1 MAYSGTPQNRLNIPT
16 TPTYKMP
23 TGNTNPAVPMAQRRT
38 YADNP
43 WDDPYVDFNKN
54 AAGQAGAWN
63 DKALAYDPMKA
74 GGILSSPDAFKAGFD
89 FNFPDIND
97 RRTTADISKW
107 GSVLDSS
114 NAIQSAIDRIG
125 NAGITRAGYGGVAG
139 AEDPGAGMRRTAIQ
153 TAAGGY
159 QDNVKTAMDY
169 MQKKS
174 AFNQQSAGMYLD
186 AIAKAYGIT
195 TEMAAKMMGLNLEG
209 IGRSDASRS
218 DYMRSLSGEEGQNV
232 GDYNRW
238 QEGDAERNWAIKQRN
253 QGAADQQFQ
262 RDQTAANLQ
271 GFKDTTS
278 QLGKPSSS
286 SGNQM
291 DPAQQALMEYYGV
304 KTGAWGKPNWE
315 SFKLTGGGGGGGKS
329 GAKTT
334 PELLNFG
341 KAGYM
346 SGYNDSD
353 GAIWGVG

>member
-1 MAYSGTPQNRLNIPT
+1 MAYSGIPQNKLNIPT

-43 WDDPYVDFNKN
+43 WDDPYAKFNAN
-54 AAGQAGAWN
+54 AAGQAGVWN
-63 DKALAYDPMKA
+63 EKALAYDPMKA
-74 GGILSSPDAFKAGFD
+74 GGILSSPEAFKAGFD

-139 AEDPGAGMRRTAIQ
+139 AEDAGAGLRRDAIQ

-159 QDNVKTAMDY
+159 QDNVKQAMDY
-169 MQKKS
+169 MQKR
-174 AFNQQSAGMYLD
+174 AGFNQQSAGMYLD

-218 DYMRSLSGEEGQNV
+218 QYLASLSGEEGANV

-238 QEGDAERNWAIKQRN
+238 QEGDADRVWAIKQRN
-253 QGAADQQFQ
+253 QGASDAQLT
-262 RDQTAANLQ
+262 RDQAASGRSNLEDSVSR
-271 GFKDTTS
+271 GASK
-278 QLGKPSSS
+278 LGPWAWDA
-286 SGNQM
+286 GM
-291 DPAQQALMEYYGV
+291 APLWQQEGGV
-304 KTGAWGKPNWE
+304 TPGSYAA
-315 SFKLTGGGGGGGKS
+315 GGGAGVVK
-329 GAKTT
+329 KK
-334 PELLNFG
+334 
-341 KAGYM
+341 KAG
-346 SGYNDSD
+346 SLNPDRASETL
-353 GAIWGVG
+353 WGMG